1 MADTRVAK
9 RNEDKNV
16 QAREETR
23 ADERYI
29 KPAVDIIETEDG
41 LTMIA
46 DIPGASKKTM
56 DISVDKGI
64 LTLNA
69 PVSHSMPGR
78 PIYTEFEFAHYYRQ
92 FSVPETLDH
101 QKAKADFSNGVLTLK
116 VPVAET
122 AKPRKIE
129 IKAG

>member
-1 MADTRVAK
+1 MQNIRVAK

-46 DIPGASKKTM
+46 DIPGASKNTM

-69 PVSHSMPGR
+69 PVSRSMPGR

-116 VPVAET
+116 VPVAEA